1 MLQLLN
7 TSFFIRKTRKL
18 SLVKSYLEM
27 TVIARLQLFFNSL
40 LIFLF
45 FPNNLLLYKKY
56 QIFKIAHFCG
66 NIALKTIYLASL
78 TILETQ
84 ELELT
89 ERGRFSGKSG
99 R

>member
-1 MLQLLN
+1 
-7 TSFFIRKTRKL
+7 
-18 SLVKSYLEM
+18 M
-27 TVIARLQLFFNSL
+27 TVIARLQLFFNRL